1 MLKTAETAPTI
12 TASEAKLHFGEILH
26 RCVYERTPV
35 TISKHNRPMAVL
47 VSYEQWET
55 DEEARKPHPLIQ
67 KIEAMQRAYQKKK
80 RKKPHGGTTSVVSL
94 LRELRDER
102 EKSL

>member
-35 TISKHNRPMAVL
+35 TISKHNRPMA
-47 VSYEQWET
+47 
-55 DEEARKPHPLIQ
+55 HPLIQ